1 MVGVRFFDY
10 YAGIE
15 SWIREHP
22 EGVVVS
28 DKTPLLANLSMTEN
42 IALIDQ
48 VHRNCS
54 IKDSEKL
61 ARQLLAKLN
70 LTAIEKK
77 RVSICSDLELF
88 ATMLLRAER
97 MPNDEVFIVLPLS
110 LLGHADAIGQ
120 TLALLHLLD
129 SHKKFSILELNS
141 NRIHYQGQA
150 CHIFE

>member
-10 YAGIE
+10 YEEIE
-15 SWIREHP
+15 PWIREHP

-48 VHRNCS
+48 VHQNCS

-61 ARQLLAKLN
+61 ARQLLEKLN
-70 LTAIEKK
+70 LTAIEKS

-97 MPNDEVFIVLPLS
+97 MPDDEVFIVLPLS

-120 TLALLHLLD
+120 TLALMQLLD
-129 SHKKFSILELNS
+129 SHKKFSILELSS